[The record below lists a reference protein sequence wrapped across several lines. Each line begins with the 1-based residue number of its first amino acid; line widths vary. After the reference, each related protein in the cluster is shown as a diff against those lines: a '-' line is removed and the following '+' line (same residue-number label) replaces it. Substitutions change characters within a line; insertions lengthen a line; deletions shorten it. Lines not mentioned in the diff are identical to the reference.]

1 MPLLRLATLVDEIVN
16 IALPL
21 LTGENDVVLR
31 VVLGLEVL
39 SHRQVDVEAR
49 PEDVPELPDRVD
61 AKALLEVEGGQIF
74 DFVVEFLFAV
84 GGQWG
89 ENALRWLDL
98 AVEWLRQLW
107 LFRVFNPAG
116 GFANF
121 HSLLFFLYSD
131 LLRLL
136 ALIVVLALPVSLKHV
151 WIKLT

>member
-84 GGQWG
+84 GGQRG

-107 LFRVFNPAG
+107 FFRVFNQAG